1 MRPENHTGLMALP
14 ISSGADRRPH
24 PKRRRPVVF
33 DGNEKSRQLGS
44 QDALFTTEIVVPA
57 DLVARSRPS
66 GHSVPITR
74 MRQKV
79 RRVHPYRNL
88 INALL
93 LTLVLLFVMSL
104 AIYLIDAMRA
114 ARYYLLYWLVGVGG
128 LMAVVVFIRF
138 AFRRGLEVKADNG
151 VNLAEGGS
159 IDSSYSSHD
168 GGH

>member
-1 MRPENHTGLMALP
+1 MA
-14 ISSGADRRPH
+14 
-24 PKRRRPVVF
+24 VVF
-33 DGNEKSRQLGS
+33 DENEKNRQPGS
-44 QDALFTTEIVVPA
+44 PDALFATEIVVPA

-79 RRVHPYRNL
+79 KRAHPYRNL

-93 LTLVLLFVMSL
+93 LTLVFLFVMSL
-104 AIYLIDAMRA
+104 SIYLIDAARA
-114 ARYYLLYWLVGVGG
+114 ARHHVLYWLAGVGG
-128 LMAVVVFIRF
+128 LTAVAAFIRF
-138 AFRRGLEVKADNG
+138 AFRQGLQVKADNG
-151 VNLAEGGS
+151 VNLVEGGS